1 MGWLALHL
9 VYIVGFRSRL
19 STIIDWAVAFSTW
32 GRSQLTVTE
41 QQVYARTAMDH
52 LHHLEAANKLDEDP
66 LIRPSPSPT
75 PSRRLG
81 GRLDH
86 RRRRQGRS
94 PRGGLSVR
102 AGSSTPP
109 IVRRRRYVRAR

>member
-52 LHHLEAANKLDEDP
+52 LHHLEAENKLDDKPAIPAIAEPDP
-66 LIRPSPSPT
+66 EPT
-75 PSRRLG
+75 TPGADSTT
-81 GRLDH
+81 DADAKDEA
-86 RRRRQGRS
+86 
-94 PRGGLSVR
+94 R
-102 AGSSTPP
+102 ATG
-109 IVRRRRYVRAR
+109 